1 MTQIHENNLKDR
13 IDRLEKELEK
23 IKWRNQKVEADKAW
37 ETSCS
42 RKILV
47 AIIIYTIVV
56 IVMYLLKLENIFVS
70 AWIPTAW
77 FLLSTLTINI
87 VKKMYI
93 ERYVKKWGR

>member
-37 ETSCS
+37 ETSLL

-47 AIIIYTIVV
+47 AIITYTIVV

-70 AWIPTAW
+70 ALIPTAW
-77 FLLSTLTINI
+77 FLLSTLSINI
-87 VKKMYI
+87 VKTIYI
-93 ERYVKKWGR
+93 ERYIKKRGC

>member
-47 AIIIYTIVV
+47 AIMTYTIVV

>member
-13 IDRLEKELEK
+13 IDLLEKELEK

>member
-13 IDRLEKELEK
+13 IDLLEKELEK

-37 ETSCS
+37 ETSLL

-47 AIIIYTIVV
+47 AIITYTIVV

-70 AWIPTAW
+70 ALIPTAW
-77 FLLSTLTINI
+77 FLLSTLSINI
-87 VKKMYI
+87 VKTIYI
-93 ERYVKKWGR
+93 ERYIKKRGC